1 MDVGKRI
8 KSLREKIGYTQNKLA
23 EWAGVSQTHLRRV
36 ELGEADITVGHL
48 SVICDALG
56 ISMKDFF
63 SATSEQ
69 DELASAVSA
78 LTPKQRQLLIAFLK
92 SM

>member
-23 EWAGVSQTHLRRV
+23 EWARVSQTHLRRV

-48 SVICDALG
+48 SVICAALG

-63 SATSEQ
+63 SDTSEQ